1 MRISDWSS
9 DVCSSDLWDA
19 EKVFGERPSH
29 GSTQRSSVMHGPAAA
44 QQEVWEPV
52 EMPARQLPAP
62 LLQQAAA
69 GGQAVTLPQ
78 TATPA
83 ERRAILGRSEEHTSE
98 LQSLMRISYAV
109 FSLKKK

>member
-1 MRISDWSS
+1 MVTRYTSLVAIDEAVARP
-9 DVCSSDLWDA
+9 DGEPLHNEEVARDLPAGWDA

-52 EMPARQLPAP
+52 EMRARQLPAP

-69 GGQAVTLPQ
+69 GRQ
-78 TATPA
+78 
-83 ERRAILGRSEEHTSE
+83 RSEERRVGKAGVSTCRSRWAPYH
-98 LQSLMRISYAV
+98 
-109 FSLKKK
+109 